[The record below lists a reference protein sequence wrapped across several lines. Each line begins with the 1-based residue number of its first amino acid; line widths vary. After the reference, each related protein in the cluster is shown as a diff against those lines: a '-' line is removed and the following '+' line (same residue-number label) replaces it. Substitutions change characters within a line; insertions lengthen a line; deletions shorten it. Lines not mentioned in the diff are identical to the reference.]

1 MGRIGLRNFE
11 KIDFNNFL
19 KYQKRNFLQIFYTEI
34 EHYLFK
40 AFFYVFNKYPESL
53 NEKKV
58 KFELILKNRNNLDN
72 LIQGKIEKEVEQ
84 ILRLS
89 FKQIFKE
96 INTKFGIDSNIN
108 ENEFKELTK
117 LRQLRNLYAH
127 GDGTITQAYLNK
139 ISDSNLKLGEIKE
152 INSKEIYDLSQTVF
166 TVLNKFDEN
175 LIRKFPELNTTH
187 S

>member
-1 MGRIGLRNFE
+1 M
-11 KIDFNNFL
+11 
-19 KYQKRNFLQIFYTEI
+19 
-34 EHYLFK
+34 
-40 AFFYVFNKYPESL
+40 
-53 NEKKV
+53 
-58 KFELILKNRNNLDN
+58 KNRNNLDN

-96 INTKFGIDSNIN
+96 INTKFGIYSNLT

-152 INSKEIYDLSQTVF
+152 INLKEIYDLSQTVF
-166 TVLNKFDEN
+166 TVLNKFDKN